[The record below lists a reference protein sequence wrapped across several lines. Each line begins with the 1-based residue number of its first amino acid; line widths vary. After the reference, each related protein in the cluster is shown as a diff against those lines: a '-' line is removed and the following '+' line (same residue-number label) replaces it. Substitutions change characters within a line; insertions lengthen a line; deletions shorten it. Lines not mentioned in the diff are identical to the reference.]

1 MNKIS
6 ADHLARRAC
15 VYIRQSTPDQ
25 VQHNL
30 ESQRRQ
36 YGLVDRARTLGWQ
49 DIDVIDDDLGISGS
63 GTPRPGFE
71 RLLRALCDGQVGAV
85 FCIEASRL
93 ARNGKDWHTLLE
105 FCSIIGALL
114 IDAEAVYD
122 PRVTNDRLLLGMKGT
137 ISEMEV
143 ASFRERAHAAL
154 LQKAQRGALVRRVPI
169 GYVKGPDDRIEK
181 DPDTRIR
188 STLDLIFRKFA
199 ELGSA
204 RQVYFWLDGQQIQ
217 LPVVRGPE
225 EAREIVW
232 QPARYHAVLSVLKNP
247 LYAGAYAYGRSKT
260 VVRLEGGRK
269 QVRRQAQRRRED
281 WAVLI
286 LDHHE
291 GYIDWDVYQ
300 SNQTMIAHNDNARGN
315 AVRGSIRR
323 GGALL
328 AGLLRCGH
336 CGAKLLAQYP
346 GPHVIRYQCS
356 GYLLNRDQACCV
368 MFGGLRADRLVSEQL
383 MQSLAPFGME
393 AAIEAIE
400 SLHGANDER
409 IQQRTLALE
418 HARYEVTRAR
428 RQYDAVDP
436 ANRLVAAEL
445 ERRWNQALTTEA
457 QLQAEVVTLQES
469 RERPLTEVQKRELLS
484 FARNLPRLWDDSE
497 SLPEHKKRLLRIAL
511 KEIIATCEG
520 DTIRLILHWQG
531 GDHTQVEF
539 QKVGTGRH
547 RYVTDDR
554 LVEIVRMLARIEPDA
569 RIASILNRNQRRTA
583 HGHNWT
589 AKRIC
594 SLRNNHAIPVYC
606 EGERQA
612 RGEMSVSES
621 AAALGITPTSILRLI
636 RVKQLPATQA
646 CASAPWI
653 LRKADVERCVAERN
667 NPAPP
672 TNGRFGATD
681 PSNSI
686 ASKGVH
692 HVELSKNNSTC
703 QRALDI

>member
-1 MNKIS
+1 MNKIT

-36 YGLVDRARTLGWQ
+36 YALVNRARTLGWQ

-63 GTPRPGFE
+63 GTRRPGFE

-85 FCIEASRL
+85 FSIEASRL
-93 ARNGKDWHTLLE
+93 ARNGRDWPTLLE
-105 FCSIIGALL
+105 FCSIVGALL
-114 IDAEAVYD
+114 IDAETVYE
-122 PRVTNDRLLLGMKGT
+122 PRFTNDRLLLGMKGT
-137 ISEMEV
+137 ISAMEA

-169 GYVKGPDDRIEK
+169 GYVKGRDDRIEK
-181 DPDTRIR
+181 DPDARIR
-188 STLDLIFRKFA
+188 ATIDLIFHKFA
-199 ELGSA
+199 ELGSV
-204 RQVYFWLDGQQIQ
+204 RQVYFWLDQQQIQ
-217 LPVVRGPE
+217 LPVARGPE
-225 EAREIVW
+225 DAREMVW

-247 LYAGAYAYGRSKT
+247 VYAGAYAYGRSKT
-260 VVRLEGGRK
+260 MMRLEAGQKRVLR
-269 QVRRQAQRRRED
+269 QVQRRRED

-286 LDHHE
+286 MDHHE
-291 GYIDWDVYQ
+291 GYIDRDVYL
-300 SNQTMIAHNDNARGN
+300 SNQTLIAHNDNARGD
-315 AVRGSIRR
+315 AVRGPVKH

-346 GPHVIRYQCS
+346 GPRVIRYQCS
-356 GYLLNRDQACCV
+356 GYLLNRDRACCV

-383 MQSLAPFGME
+383 VQCLTPFGIE

-400 SLHGANDER
+400 TLEGASDER
-409 IQQRTLALE
+409 IKQKALALE

-436 ANRLVAAEL
+436 ENRLVAAEL

-457 QLQAEVVTLQES
+457 QLEAELVRLQQA
-469 RERPLTEVQKRELLS
+469 RERPLTDAQKRELLA
-484 FARNLPRLWDDSE
+484 FARDLPRLWDDPHS
-497 SLPEHKKRLLRIAL
+497 SPEHKKRLLRIAL

-520 DTIRLILHWQG
+520 ETICLVLHWQG

-539 QKVGTGRH
+539 PKIRPGRH
-547 RYVTDDR
+547 RYVTDDE
-554 LVEIVRMLARIEPDA
+554 LVEIVRELARIEPDA

-583 HGHNWT
+583 QGESWT
-589 AKRIC
+589 ARRIC
-594 SLRNNHAIPVYC
+594 SLRNHHAIPVYR

-612 RGEMSVSES
+612 RGEMSVSEV
-621 AAALGITPTSILRLI
+621 AVGLGVTPTTVLRLI
-636 RVKQLPATQA
+636 RLKQLPATQA
-646 CASAPWI
+646 CVGAPWI
-653 LRKADVERCVAERN
+653 LRRADVDRCLTERN
-667 NPAPP
+667 RPATPP
-672 TNGRFGATD
+672 TVDSA
-681 PSNSI
+681 
-686 ASKGVH
+686 
-692 HVELSKNNSTC
+692 
-703 QRALDI
+703 QWALEIP